1 MPVNLT
7 LDDKL
12 IELARRLG
20 GHKTKQEAVTAA
32 LVEYIA
38 KRKRLDII
46 SLFGTIEMDPTYD
59 YKTGRLRKR

>member
-1 MPVNLT
+1 MPLNLT
-7 LDDKL
+7 LDHKL

-38 KRKRLDII
+38 QRKRLEII
-46 SLFGTIEMDPTYD
+46 SLLGSLEMDPEYD
-59 YKTGRLRKR
+59 YKTQRLRKQ